1 MSTLKEVSSMADA
14 SFTTTPGA
22 LLRRFLRAAA
32 AEVSAFAAA
41 AGPPL
46 CAKPVFPA

>member
-1 MSTLKEVSSMADA
+1 MAEA
-14 SFTTTPGA
+14 TFTTTPGA

-32 AEVSAFAAA
+32 AEASAFAAA

-46 CAKPVFPA
+46 RSPFGAGLPA

>member
-1 MSTLKEVSSMADA
+1 MAEA

-32 AEVSAFAAA
+32 AEASAFAAA
-41 AGPPL
+41 AGVRRHGKLTP
-46 CAKPVFPA
+46 

>member
-1 MSTLKEVSSMADA
+1 MAEA

-32 AEVSAFAAA
+32 KIAVRGGAV
-41 AGPPL
+41 GL
-46 CAKPVFPA
+46 GG

>member
-1 MSTLKEVSSMADA
+1 MADA

-32 AEVSAFAAA
+32 AEASAFAAA

-46 CAKPVFPA
+46 RSLLRAGLSA

>member
-1 MSTLKEVSSMADA
+1 MADA
-14 SFTTTPGA
+14 VFTTMPGA

-46 CAKPVFPA
+46 RSPVRSPLGARSSA

>member
-1 MSTLKEVSSMADA
+1 MAEA

-32 AEVSAFAAA
+32 AEASAFAAA

-46 CAKPVFPA
+46 DCRFGAGSSA

>member
-1 MSTLKEVSSMADA
+1 MAEA

-46 CAKPVFPA
+46 RSPLRGGAVGLGG

>member
-1 MSTLKEVSSMADA
+1 MADA
-14 SFTTTPGA
+14 VFTTTPGA

-32 AEVSAFAAA
+32 AEASAFAAA

-46 CAKPVFPA
+46 RSPLRGGAVGLGG